1 MNEKNKLNNLNG
13 KNTDDIK
20 ISQKAKKA
28 FIITSLIVIVLI
40 LFSYFFSS
48 SLEKYVLE
56 SDVSSTTSLFIL
68 SLLVGLID
76 GFNPCAMWVLIYLIT
91 LVSQLK
97 DRKKMWVIV
106 GTFLLASGVLYFLI
120 LALWLNGWQYLN
132 YITGASW
139 ILNAA
144 AVFALGTGAYFVF
157 DFIKSGGKAE
167 CKVGDFESRKKT
179 TNKIKDIVNSPL
191 TIPTFLALIV
201 LAFAI
206 NLTEFVCSIGLP
218 ALFTQVLSLADVTV
232 FMKYFYIGLYTLAF
246 MADDLLI
253 FYFALKAIDSPI
265 LDKYSGLSKIVGGVL
280 MLLLGIVLLFFPEFL
295 L

>member
-1 MNEKNKLNNLNG
+1 M
-13 KNTDDIK
+13 TDKKRKKEIT
-20 ISQKAKKA
+20 ISTKAKKA
-28 FIITSLIVIVLI
+28 FIITSGIVILLIV
-40 LFSYFFSS
+40 FSYFFSG
-48 SLEKYVLE
+48 SLENYILE

-68 SLLVGLID
+68 SILIGLID

-91 LVSQLK
+91 LVSQLT
-97 DRKKMWVIV
+97 DRKKMWIIV
-106 GTFLLASGVLYFLI
+106 GTFLLASGILYFLI
-120 LALWLNGWQYLN
+120 LSLWLGGWEYLN

-144 AVFALGTGAYFVF
+144 AIFALGTGAYFIF
-157 DFIKSGGKAE
+157 DFIKSGGKVE

-179 TNKIKDIVNSPL
+179 TTKIKTIVNSPL
-191 TIPTFLALIV
+191 TIPTFLALIA

-218 ALFTQVLSLADVTV
+218 ALFTQVLSLTDIS
-232 FMKYFYIGLYTLAF
+232 MISKYFYIGLYTLAF

-253 FYFALKAIDSPI
+253 FYFALKALDSPI
-265 LDKYSGLSKIVGGVL
+265 LDKYSGLSKIVGGIL